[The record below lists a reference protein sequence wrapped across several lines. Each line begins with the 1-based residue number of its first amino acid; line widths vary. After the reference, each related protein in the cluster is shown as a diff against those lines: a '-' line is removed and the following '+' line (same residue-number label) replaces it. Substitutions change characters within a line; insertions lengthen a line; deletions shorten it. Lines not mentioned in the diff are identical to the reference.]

1 VALRAALSSIA
12 HLAEAR
18 LARRAVV
25 GCPSRISWQR
35 LLSLGFCCAVL
46 FPLAVCAAEG
56 GAKKSFD
63 IPAGDAAR
71 TLKQFSVQ
79 SGAQV
84 IFPEDA
90 IEGAKT
96 NAVKGAFTPS
106 EAIRRLLSGTFL
118 VAAHDRESGSF
129 AVSRIPDPPKETSR
143 PNG

>member
-1 VALRAALSSIA
+1 LFDVVSGASWRSVLR
-12 HLAEAR
+12 
-18 LARRAVV
+18 
-25 GCPSRISWQR
+25 
-35 LLSLGFCCAVL
+35 LGFYCAVL
-46 FPLAVCAAEG
+46 FPLALRAAEG
-56 GAKKSFD
+56 EAKKSFD
-63 IPAGDAAR
+63 IPPGDAVR

-79 SGAQV
+79 SGSQV

-106 EAIRRLLSGTFL
+106 EAIKRLLSGTYL

-129 AVSRIPDPPKETSR
+129 AVSRIPDPPKEASR